1 MCFLP
6 QVDQIVMIEN
16 GTIMETGSFEDLKNK
31 DGAFAK
37 FIKLYLQNNEA
48 NKETMSINF
57 MRKKKSYLNS
67 LIIL

>member
-1 MCFLP
+1 LCFLP